1 MPAGSGADGDRQ
13 AQGGSRSLETM
24 RQGHLRNQVGTSMS
38 SRYGPAR
45 SLARARV
52 VPNMAGASRTEKQV
66 LCREALGAQKRRW
79 KRGRLVAYYKLLRMS
94 AIALTRFSPAQR
106 PRPLVEHEA
115 GDPRQRERQRVSGL
129 AQVVMLE

>member
-1 MPAGSGADGDRQ
+1 DGDRQ

-106 PRPLVEHEA
+106 PRPADRTRSRRPTPARTATRLRPCA
-115 GDPRQRERQRVSGL
+115 SRD
-129 AQVVMLE
+129 A